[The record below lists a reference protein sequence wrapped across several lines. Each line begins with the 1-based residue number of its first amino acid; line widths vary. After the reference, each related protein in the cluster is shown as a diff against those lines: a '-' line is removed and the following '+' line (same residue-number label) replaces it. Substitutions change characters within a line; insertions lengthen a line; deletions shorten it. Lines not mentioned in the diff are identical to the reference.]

1 MYDGYGNI
9 QRIYEESSSLADLRR
24 AGNEMIGACRLSM
37 NQARMERRGRNQ
49 MFFNKMPKAIH
60 HEDTND
66 SKDGG
71 GRATHGAIAEI
82 TKENIKRHIFAVSEK
97 R

>member
-1 MYDGYGNI
+1 
-9 QRIYEESSSLADLRR
+9 
-24 AGNEMIGACRLSM
+24 
-37 NQARMERRGRNQ
+37 

-71 GRATHGAIAEI
+71 GRAIAEI